1 MSVKQSMILDKP
13 WYNTSMNEDEPV
25 AESYERPVAYGADG
39 QPLYAHPSVVAH
51 PEAAPAVAADTNSD
65 KVKSDVSLET
75 KLKHDTSRRYY
86 PSLNLRNDEY
96 VISAIRRHPI
106 GLFLPFTIGVVMM
119 AFLLSILLNY
129 DLFVRIFNITGPAAQ
144 ASTMAL
150 PMLLVAILIAIGVY
164 INYYVYTSNRLYLTN
179 ECVIQEVQVS
189 LFSHVEQT
197 VSLDNIEDASYQQK
211 GLFQQFFDYGSI
223 RLSTEGNATSYR
235 FTYAAHPKEHIDVLN
250 NAIEALRNSRAN
262 SNNR

>member
-1 MSVKQSMILDKP
+1 
-13 WYNTSMNEDEPV
+13 MNEDESV
-25 AESYERPVAYGADG
+25 TESYERPVAYGADG
-39 QPLYAHPSVVAH
+39 QPLYAHPPAMTHVET
-51 PEAAPAVAADTNSD
+51 PQPTKAATGGDTGHEI
-65 KVKSDVSLET
+65 SLET

-106 GLFLPFTIGVVMM
+106 GLFLPFIVGAVMM

-129 DLFVRIFNITGPAAQ
+129 DLFVRMFNLTGPVAQ
-144 ASTMAL
+144 ASTMAFPL
-150 PMLLVAILIAIGVY
+150 LLVAILIAIGVY

-179 ECVIQEVQVS
+179 ECVIQQVQVS

-197 VSLDNIEDASYQQK
+197 VSLDNVEDASYQQK

-250 NAIEALRNSRAN
+250 NAIEALRNSRSNAN
-262 SNNR
+262 NSRN